1 MNARQA
7 RAGRRALD
15 SRLRHLGPAD
25 RYLPPP
31 RGWVRAIREALGMS
45 HADLAAR
52 MGVTAASVNDI
63 ERSERDRRTKL
74 VTLARAAEAMD
85 CDLVYAFLPRHGLNE
100 TVEQAARAKL
110 ASHLAAV
117 ARTMELEDQASPVH
131 RDVIEEE
138 LRALIESGKVWK

>member
-1 MNARQA
+1 
-7 RAGRRALD
+7 
-15 SRLRHLGPAD
+15 
-25 RYLPPP
+25 
-31 RGWVRAIREALGMS
+31 MS